1 MAAVIGADL
10 SLFTGALTAYLVASA
25 WLTVRRR
32 AGQIGHLEWMMP
44 LVGLSAALG
53 CIVHGARVLSGDL
66 VELAA
71 GEPIPAEIY
80 FFYGGVALLAGAGD
94 VRLLVQGGIAGR
106 RRIARHIWRMG
117 FALITAAA
125 SFFLGQPQVF
135 PAFLH
140 GVPGLLHLPVLAFV
154 LLTLF
159 WWLRVTLGYGGPAV
173 PTSVQVIGSAP
184 DFRR

>member
-1 MAAVIGADL
+1 MGNVFVAFMLAMCGSGMVMAAVIGADL

-32 AGQIGHLEWMMP
+32 AGQIGQLEWMMP

-53 CIVHGARVLSGDL
+53 CIVHGARVLS
-66 VELAA
+66 
-71 GEPIPAEIY
+71 
-80 FFYGGVALLAGAGD
+80 GD